1 MRQHLLRQPAEFGC
15 TMARKPGTAGG
26 CRERTGTAA
35 ATGVRQKRY
44 GRPRKPCSQNRAGK
58 SRYKGDRQPK
68 IRCRNRRKTVDSRK
82 PGGGIEQ
89 AETAAKRLTAGN
101 RHKAADHRKPGGQS
115 RCKGDRQP
123 KIRCRNRRKT
133 VDSRK
138 PGGGIEQAETA
149 AKRLTAGNR
158 HKAADHR
165 KPDGQ
170 SRRKTIDSRNRSA
183 GTIDNRKSGR
193 RELPETAAARPL
205 RRISRDGPRQRI
217 PLPT

>member
-1 MRQHLLRQPAEFGC
+1 MRQNLLRQPAEF
-15 TMARKPGTAGG
+15 TAGIRVHDG
-26 CRERTGTAA
+26 PKTGN
-35 ATGVRQKRY
+35 RR
-44 GRPRKPCSQNRAGK
+44 RLPRAH
-58 SRYKGDRQPK
+58 
-68 IRCRNRRKTVDSRK
+68 RNRRGRCC
-82 PGGGIEQ
+82 PAEAIRQ
-89 AETAAKRLTAGN
+89 APEAMQPESDGQKSLQRRSTA
-101 RHKAADHRKPGGQS
+101 
-115 RCKGDRQP
+115 

-170 SRRKTIDSRNRSA
+170 SRRKTIDSRNQSA
-183 GTIDNRKSGR
+183 ETIDNRKSGR
-193 RELPETAAARPL
+193 RELPETAAARLL

>member
-1 MRQHLLRQPAEFGC
+1 MRQHLLRQPAEF
-15 TMARKPGTAGG
+15 TAGIRVHDG
-26 CRERTGTAA
+26 PKTGNRRRLPRAHRNRRGRCCPAEAIRQAPEAMQPKSGGGNRRKGDRRPKSGAEPTARQLTAGIGRAKVA
-35 ATGVRQKRY
+35 A
-44 GRPRKPCSQNRAGK
+44 
-58 SRYKGDRQPK
+58 KGDRQPK
-68 IRCRNRRKTVDSRK
+68 IRR
-82 PGGGIEQ
+82 
-89 AETAAKRLTAGN
+89 
-101 RHKAADHRKPGGQS
+101 
-115 RCKGDRQP
+115 
-123 KIRCRNRRKT
+123 RNRRKT

-183 GTIDNRKSGR
+183 ETIDNRKSGR

>member
-1 MRQHLLRQPAEFGC
+1 MRQNLLRQPAEF
-15 TMARKPGTAGG
+15 TAGIRVHDG
-26 CRERTGTAA
+26 PKTGNRRRLPRAHRNRRGRCCPA
-35 ATGVRQKRY
+35 EAIRQAPEAMQPKS
-44 GRPRKPCSQNRAGK
+44 GGGNR
-58 SRYKGDRQPK
+58 RKGDRQPK
-68 IRCRNRRKTVDSRK
+68 IRS
-82 PGGGIEQ
+82 I
-89 AETAAKRLTAGN
+89 
-101 RHKAADHRKPGGQS
+101 
-115 RCKGDRQP
+115 
-123 KIRCRNRRKT
+123 NRRKT